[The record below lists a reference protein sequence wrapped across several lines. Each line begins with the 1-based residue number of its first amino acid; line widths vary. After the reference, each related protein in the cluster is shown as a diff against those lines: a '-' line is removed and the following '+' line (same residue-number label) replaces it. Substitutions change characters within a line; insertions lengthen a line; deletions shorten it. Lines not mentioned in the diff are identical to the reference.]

1 MTSGSFWA
9 FTPELLNEKRG
20 TAWSMKE
27 QENRHYGW
35 MRADTAYTRRMGAAT
50 SPLLALHMN
59 FERGTFVD

>member
-35 MRADTAYTRRMGAAT
+35 MRADNSIHETNGSRDVSFACFAYELRKGNIR
-50 SPLLALHMN
+50 
-59 FERGTFVD
+59 